1 MIGYSVG
8 HPLRG
13 RAQHGALV
21 GTADIESVA
30 YVQNDDY
37 ELQPTYTIRY
47 ASVPAQL
54 SAALPTKNQVQQENG
69 TSVEFSHV
77 VSLSDYCPDVEV
89 SDRVII
95 SRRGNEPQITLDTV
109 GIAHNS
115 QATRTQ
121 LYCRMV
127 TH

>member
-1 MIGYSVG
+1 MIGYRVG

-21 GTADIESVA
+21 GTADIESVS
-30 YVQNDDY
+30 YVQSDDY
-37 ELQPTYTIRY
+37 ELQPTYTPRY
-47 ASVPAQL
+47 QLIPAQL
-54 SAALPTKNQVQQENG
+54 SAAPPNKNEVQQENG
-69 TSVEFSHV
+69 TSVEFSHI

-89 SDRVII
+89 SDRVVV
-95 SRRGNEPQITLDTV
+95 SRRGTESQMILDTV
-109 GIAHNS
+109 GVAHNS